1 MDCNEYVSAITGFK
15 YHFYIS
21 AQVCKWIWA
30 KELAAYTIGIN
41 IWLFTSFFIDGYSN
55 AGNALAGKFLGAND
69 NKNLNRLGWKLMF
82 INLRIAIG
90 LSIIYFVS
98 YPFMSQIFNSDPE
111 VQQIFNSFYW
121 LVILAIP
128 INSIAY
134 SFDGVF
140 KGLGEAKFLRNIL
153 LVGTFIIFIP
163 VLLLMDYL
171 KLDLFSIWIAFV
183 AWMLWR
189 AISLVVKFYKLVNDK

>member
-1 MDCNEYVSAITGFK
+1 
-15 YHFYIS
+15 
-21 AQVCKWIWA
+21 
-30 KELAAYTIGIN
+30 
-41 IWLFTSFFIDGYSN
+41 
-55 AGNALAGKFLGAND
+55 
-69 NKNLNRLGWKLMF
+69 MF
-82 INLRIAIG
+82 INLKIAIG
-90 LSIIYFVS
+90 LSIVYFVS

-153 LVGTFIIFIP
+153 IV
-163 VLLLMDYL
+163 
-171 KLDLFSIWIAFV
+171 
-183 AWMLWR
+183 
-189 AISLVVKFYKLVNDK
+189 

>member
-1 MDCNEYVSAITGFK
+1 
-15 YHFYIS
+15 
-21 AQVCKWIWA
+21 
-30 KELAAYTIGIN
+30 
-41 IWLFTSFFIDGYSN
+41 
-55 AGNALAGKFLGAND
+55 
-69 NKNLNRLGWKLMF
+69 
-82 INLRIAIG
+82 
-90 LSIIYFVS
+90 
-98 YPFMSQIFNSDPE
+98 MSQIFNSDPE
-111 VQQIFNSFYW
+111 VQQIFNRFYW

-163 VLLLMDYL
+163 VLLLTDYL
-171 KLDLFSIWIAFV
+171 QLDLFSIWIAFV

-189 AISLVVKFYKLVNDK
+189 AISLVVKFSKLVNTNNMKKQFYSFG

>member
-1 MDCNEYVSAITGFK
+1 MVLNFVFI
-15 YHFYIS
+15 IS
-21 AQVCKWIWA
+21 NRFANSYGNNS
-30 KELAAYTIGIN
+30 LAAYTIGLN

>member
-1 MDCNEYVSAITGFK
+1 
-15 YHFYIS
+15 
-21 AQVCKWIWA
+21 
-30 KELAAYTIGIN
+30 
-41 IWLFTSFFIDGYSN
+41 
-55 AGNALAGKFLGAND
+55 
-69 NKNLNRLGWKLMF
+69 MF
-82 INLRIAIG
+82 INIKIAIG

-121 LVILAIP
+121 LVILVIP
-128 INSIAY
+128 INSMAY

-153 LVGTFIIFIP
+153 IIGTFIIFIP
-163 VLLLMDYL
+163 VLLIMDYL
-171 KLDLFSIWIAFV
+171 QLDLFSIWIAFV

-189 AISLVVKFYKLVNDK
+189 AISLVVKFYKLVNHK